1 MEQMPHHRRLVLGW
15 QGMQSS
21 QTRTWRLIWLIA
33 ISALICWLVS
43 VMMLRA
49 LAQTVETNE
58 AESAERRTPPPK
70 LSDEESPEFRDSA
83 DNNIS
88 LPVDI

>member
-1 MEQMPHHRRLVLGW
+1 MQNERL
-15 QGMQSS
+15 SER
-21 QTRTWRLIWLIA
+21 RTWRLIVITA
-33 ISALICWLVS
+33 FVAAVCWWAS
-43 VMMLRA
+43 VAMVRA
-49 LAQTVETNE
+49 FAQQVPAEPDTNE
-58 AESAERRTPPPK
+58 AEEGQRRTPPPK